1 MTDST
6 IESDRILSEDVVHSV
21 KEWSDDSADDLGLY
35 DTVKQFNA
43 TLRFKLIFIILC
55 AAAIIIAT
63 SFAVTVGALDIAF
76 LDVYKIIIDHLM
88 DNITSEYDY
97 IVWNVRL
104 PRVVAGILG
113 GAGLAVCGVIMQSV
127 LKNPMADPYTTGVSS
142 GAMFGATIGM
152 TLGIAAALGS
162 NSVVILAFI
171 FSLVPTLLIAGMS
184 KFANTTPTTVI
195 MAGIGIMY
203 IFNAFTTVLMLNAD
217 SSDLNRIFYWQT
229 GSLSLISGWSA
240 IPVMFTLVILG
251 ILVSMFLSGKLNVLA
266 TGDDSAKALGINADR
281 MRLICLLLVG
291 FVSAAIVSYTGLIG
305 FVGLVCPHIVR
316 MFIGADNRYLI
327 PACALFGGA
336 LMLIA
341 DVIGKIIIAPSVL
354 PVGVVMSFIGGP
366 VFLWMVLRR
375 SDKAW

>member
-1 MTDST
+1 MTDIT
-6 IESDRILSEDVVHSV
+6 IESDRILSEDVVNSV

-35 DTVKQFNA
+35 DTVRQFNA

-76 LDVYKIIIDHLM
+76 LDVYKIIIDHIM

-281 MRLICLLLVG
+281 MRLISLLLVG

>member
-1 MTDST
+1 MTDNT
-6 IESDRILSEDVVHSV
+6 IENDRILSTDVVNSV
-21 KEWSDDSADDLGLY
+21 KEWSSDLTGDSGFSE
-35 DTVKQFNA
+35 TVKTFNSSIK
-43 TLRFKLIFIILC
+43 FKILFIL
-55 AAAIIIAT
+55 ASVAIIIVAT
-63 SFAVTVGALDIAF
+63 SYAVTVGALDIGF
-76 LDVYKIIIDHLM
+76 LEVYKIIFDHLTG
-88 DNITSEYDY
+88 NITSPYDY

-104 PRVVAGILG
+104 PRVVAGIIG
-113 GAGLAVCGVIMQSV
+113 GAGLAVCGAIMQSV

-142 GAMFGATIGM
+142 GAMFGATVGM
-152 TLGIAAALGS
+152 TLGFAAALGN
-162 NSVVILAFI
+162 NSVVILAFV
-171 FSLVPTLLIAGMS
+171 FSLVPTLVIAGMS
-184 KFANTTPTTVI
+184 KFSNTTPTTVI

-229 GSLSLISGWSA
+229 GSLSLINGWSS
-240 IPVMFTLVILG
+240 IPVMFGLVTAGLVI
-251 ILVSMFLSGKLNVLA
+251 SMFLSGKLNVLA

-291 FVSAAIVSYTGLIG
+291 LVSASIVSYTGLIG

-327 PACALFGGA
+327 PAVALFGGA

-341 DVIGKIIIAPSVL
+341 DVIGKIVISPSVL

>member
-1 MTDST
+1 MTDNT
-6 IESDRILSEDVVHSV
+6 IENDRILSSDVVSSV
-21 KEWSDDSADDLGLY
+21 KEWSSDLSGDSGFSE
-35 DTVKQFNA
+35 TVKTFNSSIK
-43 TLRFKLIFIILC
+43 FKVLFILASVAI
-55 AAAIIIAT
+55 IIIAT
-63 SFAVTVGALDIAF
+63 SYAVTVGALSIGF
-76 LDVYKIIIDHLM
+76 LEVYEIIFDHLTG
-88 DNITSEYDY
+88 NITSSFDY

-104 PRVVAGILG
+104 PRVVAGIIG
-113 GAGLAVCGVIMQSV
+113 GAGLAVCGAIMQSV

-152 TLGIAAALGS
+152 TLGFAAALGN

-171 FSLVPTLLIAGMS
+171 FSLVPTLVIAGMS

-229 GSLSLISGWSA
+229 GSLSLINGWSS
-240 IPVMFTLVILG
+240 IPVMFILVTAGLVI
-251 ILVSMFLSGKLNVLA
+251 SMFLSGKLNVLA

-281 MRLICLLLVG
+281 MRLICLILVG
-291 FVSAAIVSYTGLIG
+291 LVSASIVSYTGLIG

-327 PACALFGGA
+327 PAVALFGGA

-341 DVIGKIIIAPSVL
+341 DVIGKVVISPSVL

>member
-1 MTDST
+1 MTDIT
-6 IESDRILSEDVVHSV
+6 IESDRILSEDVVNSV
-21 KEWSDDSADDLGLY
+21 KEWSDDSADDIGLY
-35 DTVKQFNA
+35 ETVKQFNA

>member
-1 MTDST
+1 MTDIT
-6 IESDRILSEDVVHSV
+6 IESDRILSEDVVNSV
-21 KEWSDDSADDLGLY
+21 KEWSDDSADDLGLHE
-35 DTVKQFNA
+35 TVKQFNA

-55 AAAIIIAT
+55 AVAIIIAT

-316 MFIGADNRYLI
+316 MFVGADNRYLI

-375 SDKAW
+375 SDRAW

>member
-1 MTDST
+1 MTDIT
-6 IESDRILSEDVVHSV
+6 IESDRILSEDVVNSV

-35 DTVKQFNA
+35 ETVKQFNA

-55 AAAIIIAT
+55 AVAIIIAT

>member
-1 MTDST
+1 MTDIT
-6 IESDRILSEDVVHSV
+6 IESDRILSEDVVNSV

-35 DTVKQFNA
+35 DTVRQFNA

-281 MRLICLLLVG
+281 MRLISLLLVG

>member
-1 MTDST
+1 MTDIT
-6 IESDRILSEDVVHSV
+6 IESDRILSEDVVNSV

-35 DTVKQFNA
+35 ETVKQFNA

>member
-1 MTDST
+1 MTDNT
-6 IESDRILSEDVVHSV
+6 IENDRILSSDVVSSV
-21 KEWSDDSADDLGLY
+21 KEWSSDLSGDSGFSE
-35 DTVKQFNA
+35 TVKTFNSSIK
-43 TLRFKLIFIILC
+43 FKVLFIL
-55 AAAIIIAT
+55 ASVAVIIIAT
-63 SFAVTVGALDIAF
+63 SYAVTVGALSIGF
-76 LDVYKIIIDHLM
+76 LEVYQIIFDHLTG
-88 DNITSEYDY
+88 NITSAYDY

-104 PRVVAGILG
+104 PRVVAGIIG
-113 GAGLAVCGVIMQSV
+113 GAGLAVCGAIMQSV

-142 GAMFGATIGM
+142 GAMFGATVGM
-152 TLGIAAALGS
+152 TLGFAAALGN
-162 NSVVILAFI
+162 NSVVILAFV
-171 FSLVPTLLIAGMS
+171 FSLVPTLVIAGMS
-184 KFANTTPTTVI
+184 KFSNTTPTTVI

-229 GSLSLISGWSA
+229 GSLSLINGWSS
-240 IPVMFTLVILG
+240 IPVMFTLVVIGLV
-251 ILVSMFLSGKLNVLA
+251 VSMFLSGKLNVLA

-291 FVSAAIVSYTGLIG
+291 FVSASIVSYTGLIG

-327 PACALFGGA
+327 PAVALFGGA

-341 DVIGKIIIAPSVL
+341 DVIGKIVISPSVL

>member
-1 MTDST
+1 
-6 IESDRILSEDVVHSV
+6 V
-21 KEWSDDSADDLGLY
+21 
-35 DTVKQFNA
+35 
-43 TLRFKLIFIILC
+43 
-55 AAAIIIAT
+55 
-63 SFAVTVGALDIAF
+63 
-76 LDVYKIIIDHLM
+76 
-88 DNITSEYDY
+88 
-97 IVWNVRL
+97 
-104 PRVVAGILG
+104 
-113 GAGLAVCGVIMQSV
+113 
-127 LKNPMADPYTTGVSS
+127 
-142 GAMFGATIGM
+142 
-152 TLGIAAALGS
+152 
-162 NSVVILAFI
+162 
-171 FSLVPTLLIAGMS
+171 IAGMS
-184 KFANTTPTTVI
+184 KFSNTTPTTVI

-229 GSLSLISGWSA
+229 GSLSLINGWSS
-240 IPVMFTLVILG
+240 IPVMFGLVTAGLVI
-251 ILVSMFLSGKLNVLA
+251 SMFLSGKLNVLA

-291 FVSAAIVSYTGLIG
+291 LVSASIVSYTGLIG

-327 PACALFGGA
+327 PAVALFGGA

-341 DVIGKIIIAPSVL
+341 DVIGKIVISPSVL